1 MFRQTIVG
9 KTSFKYNLK
18 PVSGGYVT
26 IDNDLF
32 YKIAHYDCMNPF
44 FMSIVSNSDHW
55 MFISSNGALTAGR
68 KNPDHAL
75 FPYYTEDKIQDN
87 AEITGSKTIIRIEEK
102 RRCFLWE
109 PFSSRYQGLYNIDRN
124 IYKNIYGNKIIFEEI
139 NNYLKLCFCYTWLN
153 SERFG
158 FIKKSKIINQ
168 GRKRVEVKL
177 LDGIQN
183 LLPYGISQR
192 FQADYSTLADAYRK
206 NELEPAAGLGIYS
219 LSSIPVDKAE
229 PSESLKATTVWSAG
243 IQVQNILISSSQLD
257 SFRNGLAV
265 KPETD
270 KRAVRGAYLLNIVT
284 RLAEQQEKTWYIVA
298 DVDQDAADV
307 VTLTRMLV
315 NKKDH
320 IHPIEADVDQGTRN
334 LIRMVANSDGLQK
347 SAESLSTSRH
357 FSNVLYNISRGGI
370 FHDNY
375 RIDTL
380 DLIAF
385 IRAANNKIFKKFNH
399 YLRNL
404 PASIDFGELSK
415 QVDQKNDPQ
424 LQRLCYEYLPLIF
437 SRRHGDPSRPW
448 NWFSIDIKDEQGEK
462 NLNYQGNWRDIF
474 QNWEALARSFPA
486 YIENMICKFVNAS
499 TPDGYNPYRITRSG
513 FDWEVLDPADAWSYI
528 GYWGDHQVIYLL
540 KLLELSRQY
549 HPGKLEYF
557 LTRDIFVY
565 ADVPYRLKPYQEILT
580 NPHKTVDFDRQ
591 QEECVRKRVRK
602 IGSDGKLVCT
612 GQGNIYQVN
621 LAEKLLVPILSK
633 VSNFI
638 PEAGIWMN
646 TQRPEWN
653 DANNALVGYGVSM
666 VTLYYLR
673 RHILFCRD
681 LFKTFKTGAI
691 LLSREVWVWYNTV
704 FRELE
709 RQRPLLQA
717 SVSAKKRRTVL
728 DRLGAAASIYRSK
741 IYSRG
746 FSGYRSNVK
755 SEQLVKFCELILAY
769 IDHSIR
775 ANRREDQLYHAYNL
789 MKTGKQK
796 TITIRHLYE
805 MLEGQVAVLSSGF
818 LTGRQA
824 IRLLRAL
831 RNSKL
836 YRENQNS
843 YILYPDRQLPRFS
856 KKNNI
861 PAGAIKSPAL
871 LKILLGSKN
880 KMIVKRDVKG
890 GLHFNGAFRNA
901 ADLRQA
907 LYDIRQDNPR
917 SLTTEDIDQVL
928 KIFEDMFDHQSFT
941 GRSGTFYKYEGLGC
955 IYWHMV
961 SKLLLTVQENY
972 YRALRFKE
980 EKAILAE
987 LKAYYYAI
995 RAGLGLAKSPDL
1007 YGGFPTDPY
1016 SHTPAHT
1023 GAQQPG
1029 MTGQVKEDIISRF
1042 AELGIIIH
1050 QGMISFH
1057 PGLLQREEFLIEAGL
1072 FTFFDVNGKQQ
1083 SIRLGSKC
1091 LAFTLVQVPVV
1102 YHLAEAEKIVVRR
1115 SGNKTETIT
1124 GLTLDENICSSIFKR
1139 EGVIKRLDVFLNLR

>member
-1 MFRQTIVG
+1 MLKQLVVG
-9 KTSFKYNLK
+9 KTSLKNTPK
-18 PVSGGYVT
+18 PVKGGYVVLE
-26 IDNDLF
+26 NELF
-32 YKIAHYDCMNPF
+32 YRIAHYDCMKPF
-44 FMSIVSNSDHW
+44 FMSIVSSSDHW

-75 FPYYTEDKIQDN
+75 FPYYTDDKIRDN
-87 AEITGSKTIIRIEEK
+87 ADITGSKTIVRLEDK
-102 RRCFLWE
+102 DHCLLWE
-109 PFSSRYQGLYNIDRN
+109 PFSTRYQGLYNINRN
-124 IYKNIYGNKIIFEEI
+124 IYKNIYGNKIVFEEI
-139 NNYLKLCFCYTWLN
+139 NNDLKLCFWYTWLN

-168 GRKRVEVKL
+168 GRRTVEVNL

-192 FQADYSTLADAYRK
+192 FQADYSNLADAYRK

-243 IQVQNILISSSQLD
+243 IQVQNVLISSSQLD

-265 KPETD
+265 KQETD

-284 RLAEQQEKTWYIVA
+284 RLSEQQEKTWYIVA
-298 DVDQDAADV
+298 DVDQDAANV
-307 VTLTRMLV
+307 VALTRMLE

-320 IHPIEADVDQGTRN
+320 IQTIEADVNQGTRN
-334 LIRMVANSDGLQK
+334 LVSMVANSDGLQK
-347 SAESLSTSRH
+347 SADSLSTSRH

-375 RIDTL
+375 RINTL
-380 DLIAF
+380 DLILF
-385 IRAANNKIFKKFNH
+385 IREANNKIFKKFNR
-399 YLRNL
+399 YLKSL
-404 PASIDFGELSK
+404 PVSIDFGELL
-415 QVDQKNDPQ
+415 DQITIKNDPD
-424 LQRLCYEYLPLIF
+424 LQRLCYEYLPLFF

-448 NWFSIDIKDEQGEK
+448 NWFSIDIKDERGEK
-462 NLNYQGNWRDIF
+462 NLNYEGNWRDIF
-474 QNWEALARSFPA
+474 QNWEALAMSFPV

-499 TPDGYNPYRITRSG
+499 TADGYNPYRITRDG
-513 FDWEVLDPADAWSYI
+513 FEWEVLDPADSWSYI

-540 KLLELSRQY
+540 KLLELSRKY

-565 ADVPYRLKPYQEILT
+565 ADVPYRVKPYREILT
-580 NPHKTVDFDRQ
+580 DPHRTVDFDR
-591 QEECVRKRVRK
+591 EREDFVRKRVLK
-602 IGSDGKLVCT
+602 LGSDGKLLCT
-612 GQGNIYQVN
+612 GQGNIYHVN
-621 LAEKLLVPILSK
+621 LAEKLLVPILTK

-673 RHILFCRD
+673 RHLLFCRD
-681 LFKTFKTGAI
+681 LFKTFKTEVI
-691 LLSREVWVWYNTV
+691 LFSNEVKAWYDTI
-704 FRELE
+704 FSELE
-709 RQRPLLQA
+709 RQRHLLQGA
-717 SVSAKKRRTVL
+717 VSDKNRRIVL

-746 FSGYRSNVK
+746 FSGHRQSIK
-755 SEQLVKFCELILAY
+755 SEQLVKFCELVLAY

-775 ANRREDQLYHAYNL
+775 ANKREDQLYHAYNL
-789 MKTGKQK
+789 IKTGKQK

-805 MLEGQVAVLSSGF
+805 MLEGQVAILSSGF
-818 LTGRQA
+818 LTARQV
-824 IRLLRAL
+824 IQLLRVL

-836 YRENQNS
+836 YREDQNT

-871 LKILLGSKN
+871 LKTLLDSRN
-880 KMIVKRDVKG
+880 KMIVRRDVKG

-901 ADLRQA
+901 AELRHA
-907 LYDIRQDNPR
+907 LDVIRQDDPR
-917 SLTTEDIDQVL
+917 LLATEDMDLVL

-961 SKLLLTVQENY
+961 SKLLLAVQENY
-972 YRALRFKE
+972 YRALQVKE

-987 LKAYYYAI
+987 LRAYYYAI
-995 RAGLGLAKSPDL
+995 RAGLGMAKIPEL

-1016 SHTPAHT
+1016 SHTPGHN

-1042 AELGIIIH
+1042 GELGLEVH
-1050 QGMISFH
+1050 QGKITFR
-1057 PGLLQREEFLIEAGL
+1057 PGLLRREEFLSEYMT
-1072 FTFFDVNGKQQ
+1072 FTFYDVNNNQAT
-1083 SIRLGSKC
+1083 IELEAKC
-1091 LAFTLVQVPVV
+1091 LAFTIAQTPIV
-1102 YHLAEAEKIVVRR
+1102 YHLAEAEKIVVTR

>member
-1 MFRQTIVG
+1 M
-9 KTSFKYNLK
+9 
-18 PVSGGYVT
+18 
-26 IDNDLF
+26 
-32 YKIAHYDCMNPF
+32 
-44 FMSIVSNSDHW
+44 
-55 MFISSNGALTAGR
+55 
-68 KNPDHAL
+68 
-75 FPYYTEDKIQDN
+75 
-87 AEITGSKTIIRIEEK
+87 
-102 RRCFLWE
+102 
-109 PFSSRYQGLYNIDRN
+109 
-124 IYKNIYGNKIIFEEI
+124 
-139 NNYLKLCFCYTWLN
+139 
-153 SERFG
+153 
-158 FIKKSKIINQ
+158 
-168 GRKRVEVKL
+168 
-177 LDGIQN
+177 DGIQN

-229 PSESLKATTVWSAG
+229 PSEALKATTVWSAG
-243 IQVQNILISSSQLD
+243 IQVKNILISSTQLD
-257 SFRNGLAV
+257 SFRNGLV
-265 KPETD
+265 IKQETD
-270 KRAVRGAYLLNIVT
+270 KRAVRGAYLLNIAT
-284 RLAEQQEKTWYIVA
+284 RLTVHQGKTWYIVA

-307 VTLTRMLV
+307 AALTQMLV
-315 NKKDH
+315 SKKNL
-320 IHPIEADVDQGTRN
+320 IQQIETDVDQGTGN
-334 LIRMVANSDGLQK
+334 LISMVANSDGLQK
-347 SAESLSTSRH
+347 SADRLSTSRH
-357 FSNVLYNISRGGI
+357 FSNVLYNISRGGV
-370 FHDNY
+370 FCDNY
-375 RIDTL
+375 QINTV
-380 DLIAF
+380 DLRSF
-385 IRAANNKIFKKFNH
+385 IHEANKKVFKKFQH
-399 YLRNL
+399 YLKGL
-404 PASIDFGELSK
+404 PAAIDFGELIK
-415 QVDQKNDPQ
+415 QVDQKHDPD

-474 QNWEALARSFPA
+474 QNWEALALSFPV

-499 TPDGYNPYRITRSG
+499 TPDGYNPYRVTRAG

-540 KLLELSRQY
+540 KLLELSRKY
-549 HPGKLEYF
+549 HPGKLEY
-557 LTRDIFVY
+557 LLIRDIFVY
-565 ADVPYRLKPYQEILT
+565 ADVPYRIKTYQEILA
-580 NPHKTVDFDRQ
+580 NPHKTVDFDRE
-591 QEECVRKRVRK
+591 QEDLVRQRVEET
-602 IGSDGKLVCT
+602 GSDGKLLCS
-612 GQGNIYQVN
+612 GQGNIYHVN
-621 LAEKLLVPILSK
+621 LAEKLLVPILTK

-653 DANNALVGYGVSM
+653 DANNALVGHGVSM

-681 LFKTFKTGAI
+681 LFNAFQTETV
-691 LLSREVWVWYNTV
+691 LLSSEVKIWFTSI

-709 RQRPLLQA
+709 RQKYLLQSA
-717 SVSAKKRRTVL
+717 VSDKNRRTVL
-728 DRLGAAASIYRSK
+728 DRLGEAASTYRAK
-741 IYSRG
+741 IYSKG
-746 FSGYRSNVK
+746 FSGYRLKVK
-755 SEQLVKFCELILAY
+755 SGQLVKFCELVLAY

-775 ANRREDQLYHAYNL
+775 ANKRADQLYHAYNL

-805 MLEGQVAVLSSGF
+805 MLEGQVAILSSGF
-818 LTGRQA
+818 LTARQA
-824 IRLLRAL
+824 IQLLRAL

-836 YRENQNS
+836 YREDQNT

-861 PAGAIKSPAL
+861 PAGAIKNPAL
-871 LKILLGSKN
+871 LKILLNSRN
-880 KMIVKRDVKG
+880 KMIMKRDARG

-907 LYDIRQDNPR
+907 LDSIRQNDPR
-917 SLTTEDIDQVL
+917 SLTAEDLDLVL

-961 SKLLLTVQENY
+961 SKLLLAVQENY
-972 YRALRFKE
+972 YRALQVKE

-987 LKAYYYAI
+987 LRAYYYAI

-1016 SHTPAHT
+1016 SHTPGHT

-1042 AELGIIIH
+1042 AELGIMIH
-1050 QGMISFH
+1050 DGTISFH
-1057 PGLLQREEFLIEAGL
+1057 PGLLRREEFLVESGL
-1072 FTFFDVNGKQQ
+1072 FSFFDVNGKRQ

-1091 LAFTLVQVPVV
+1091 LAFTLNQVPMV
-1102 YHLAEAEKIVVRR
+1102 YHLSETEKIVMTTIA
-1115 SGNKTETIT
+1115 NKTKTIL
-1124 GLTLDENICSSIFKR
+1124 GLTLDGKYSLAIFNR
-1139 EGVIKRLDVFLNLR
+1139 EGKIKKLDVYLKF